1 MKLDTNLAS
10 SYIDTKKGSVIYLLS
25 GLDVIEISK
34 LTDVKSIPKSLVNVI
49 THEECG
55 ELIQATSKFFR
66 NNGSYEN
73 LCEEIIDVI
82 ICCGWLINK
91 YNLSLND
98 LLNMVIKKTNRIN
111 AKMKNG
117 NFITQEGD

>member
-1 MKLDTNLAS
+1 MKLDANLTS
-10 SYIDTKKGSVIYLLS
+10 SHVDEKERKSICLLND
-25 GLDVIEISK
+25 LNVIEISK
-34 LTDVKSIPKSLVNVI
+34 LTNVELIPKNLVNVI

-91 YNLSLND
+91 YNISLND

-111 AKMKNG
+111 TKMKNG

>member
-1 MKLDTNLAS
+1 MNDLN
-10 SYIDTKKGSVIYLLS
+10 
-25 GLDVIEISK
+25 VIEISK
-34 LTDVKSIPKSLVNVI
+34 LTNVELIPKSLVNVI

-55 ELIQATSKFFR
+55 ESIQATSKFFR

-91 YNLSLND
+91 YNISLND

-111 AKMKNG
+111 TKMKNG